1 MPLIATILMILA
13 VLAVSGLIAAM
24 ALLKGAVRKRDRVRS
39 PEERTYGA
47 GERAALLLYQPSNHG
62 GNVPLTQALAEQV
75 AALGYTVTV
84 NYPSEQL
91 PYNPEDYDL
100 LIFGTNVYMGE
111 VAEPVKKYL
120 SAHPFADKRVLL
132 YVTGKLAERPELD
145 ALAALVPPGNEVAG
159 VKLRAQEPEKLLD
172 FARGFLQE

>member
-13 VLAVSGLIAAM
+13 VLLVSGLIAAM

-39 PEERTYGA
+39 PEERTFGA
-47 GERAALLLYQPSNHG
+47 GERGALLLYQPSNHG
-62 GNVPLTQALAEQV
+62 SNAPLTQALAEEV

-111 VAEPVKKYL
+111 VADPLKKYIA
-120 SAHPFADKRVLL
+120 AHPFAGKRVLL
-132 YVTGKLAERPELD
+132 YVTGQLTEHAELD

-159 VKLRAQEPEKLLD
+159 VKLRAQEREKLLE
-172 FARGFLQE
+172 FARDFIR